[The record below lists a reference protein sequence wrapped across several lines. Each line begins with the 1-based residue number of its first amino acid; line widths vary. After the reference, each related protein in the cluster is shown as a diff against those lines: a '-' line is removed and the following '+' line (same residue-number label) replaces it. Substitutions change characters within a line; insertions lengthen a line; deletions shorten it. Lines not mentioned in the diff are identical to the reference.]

1 MKPKLS
7 AKKPSRIKDLIF
19 IKSLELAKS
28 NPNKIGLMLLFDIL
42 FLVST
47 FVLQILFG
55 YFAKSLIV
63 PQTLASA
70 FIFIIFSLI
79 YYLIII
85 FVYSFFK
92 YSILGFIKSFFEKSE
107 FSFNRLGQF
116 YSVNIVIAGIF
127 FSIMILFSFIL
138 ASIKQT
144 YAPFVFI
151 FLAAPYLLFLYIVT
165 NISHSLF
172 YQGAS
177 IKESIKKTFESVFTK
192 IKIYREIILVMIL
205 TALFLWLLFFGSG
218 YLIRLIASKNY
229 NLYINLYKY
238 FKYASIII
246 FDVVVYC
253 IILINRISFY
263 QIIRN
268 FNFVRQN

>member
-1 MKPKLS
+1 MKLKNKLS
-7 AKKPSRIKDLIF
+7 F
-19 IKSLELAKS
+19 ITSLRLVMN

-55 YFAKSLIV
+55 YFAKSLVV

-85 FVYSFFK
+85 FAYSLFK
-92 YSILGFIKSFFEKSE
+92 YGILDFIKSLFEKSE
-107 FSFNRLGQF
+107 FSFKRLGQF
-116 YSVNIVIAGIF
+116 YSLNIVIAGIF
-127 FSIMILFSFIL
+127 FSIMLLFSFIL
-138 ASIKQT
+138 SSIKQT

-151 FLAAPYLLFLYIVT
+151 FLAVPYLLFLYIVT

-177 IKESIKKTFESVFTK
+177 TKESIKKTFEITFAK
-192 IKIYREIILVMIL
+192 MKIYREIILVMIL
-205 TALFLWLLFFGSG
+205 AALSLWLLFFGSG

-229 NLYINLYKY
+229 TLYLNWYKY
-238 FKYASIII
+238 FKYASIIV
-246 FDVVVYC
+246 FYLAFYLV
-253 IILINRISFY
+253 ILINRIAFY